1 MKNKRSRMLVI
12 ATAVLLF
19 LFCERLTGMSVH
31 MIVGLLFVIGLIVHT
46 VIKRKAIK
54 NMPGKYK
61 AVDYMLLFDCILI
74 LTSGV
79 LAHIPDMPKAWL
91 ILHSVSACIFVIL
104 LVAHMIQH
112 RMFGTVS

>member
-1 MKNKRSRMLVI
+1 M
-12 ATAVLLF
+12 
-19 LFCERLTGMSVH
+19 
-31 MIVGLLFVIGLIVHT
+31 
-46 VIKRKAIK
+46 
-54 NMPGKYK
+54 
-61 AVDYMLLFDCILI
+61 LFDCILI

-112 RMFGTVS
+112 RMFDTAS

>member
-1 MKNKRSRMLVI
+1 MMNKRSRMLVI

-31 MIVGLLFVIGLIVHT
+31 MIVGLLFVIGLMVHT
-46 VIKRKAIK
+46 MIKRKAIK

-79 LAHIPDMPKAWL
+79 LAHIPGMPKAWL

-112 RMFGTVS
+112 RMFDTAS